1 VIRAIRDYYSI
12 REVTDRF
19 PKLLSALGLLIGA
32 GAALLYYQRGLT
44 LSHYDAKAHLVVA
57 RRVLD
62 SLTPEYSQ
70 IGAVWLPLPHLL
82 NLLPVQVDWLYRTGL
97 SGVAMSV
104 LSFALACYA
113 IARIVLRVTGSRAAA
128 TISVA
133 MFALDPDVLYLQ
145 STPMTEPLLF
155 GLVML
160 SIALVYD
167 WVEMAGLKSC
177 ATVTATATPSVTPNP
192 VAQDFSPAP
201 NPVAQDFSPAHA
213 PVAQDFSPAAKR
225 ARAAAGWC
233 LVLACLTRYESWM
246 VTAAVLVLATVA
258 LWRRGLSPVASL
270 KTVAHLAVYPVIAI
284 VAFFFHSW
292 FTTGAWFVTGG
303 FYVPDNLATGSVYGA
318 VMTVV
323 YGMRTLIG
331 TPLVLL
337 ALAGVLAVLARGLSR
352 AEHAASLVVLALV
365 ALIALPAY
373 AFFNGHPFR
382 MRYMVAPS
390 VGAAVFAGI
399 ALGMLKGRWRHAAT
413 AVVAVWLLATAN
425 PMDAQAPMVQ
435 EAQWD
440 VPFSLG
446 RRNVTACLE
455 REYRGERILASMGSL
470 AHYMQELSLAGIDI
484 RDFVHEG
491 TLPYWHEAIEA
502 PHGRVGWILIEE
514 RAEGGDMLAKRVRE
528 SSAFT
533 AGFTRVCAD
542 GGVALYK
549 AESKN

>member
-1 VIRAIRDYYSI
+1 
-12 REVTDRF
+12 VTDRF

-32 GAALLYYQRGLT
+32 GAALIYYQRGLT

-82 NLLPVQVDWLYRTGL
+82 NLLPVQIDWLYRTGL
-97 SGVAMSV
+97 SGVAISV
-104 LSFALACYA
+104 VSFALACYA
-113 IARIVLRVTGSRAAA
+113 IARLVLRVTESRVAA
-128 TISVA
+128 TIAVA

-155 GLVML
+155 GLVLL

-167 WVEMAGLKSC
+167 WVEAHR
-177 ATVTATATPSVTPNP
+177 PSVTTS
-192 VAQDFSPAP
+192 VAQGFSPA
-201 NPVAQDFSPAHA
+201 
-213 PVAQDFSPAAKR
+213 R
-225 ARAAAGWC
+225 AGWV
-233 LVLACLTRYESWM
+233 LVLACLTRYEAWM

-270 KTVAHLAVYPVIAI
+270 RASANLAIYPVLAI

-303 FYVPDNLATGSVYGA
+303 FYVPDNIAAGSVYGS

-337 ALAGVLAVLARGLSR
+337 ALAGVLAVLVRGLWR

-390 VGAAVFAGI
+390 VGAAVFVGI
-399 ALGMLKGRWRHAAT
+399 ALGMLKGRWRHAA
-413 AVVAVWLLATAN
+413 AFAIAVWLIATVK
-425 PMDAQAPMVQ
+425 PIDAQAPMVQ

-440 VPFSLG
+440 VPFSIG
-446 RRNVTACLE
+446 RRNVTACLA

-470 AHYMQELSLAGIDI
+470 AHYMQELSHAGIDI

-502 PHGRVGWILIEE
+502 PQGRVGWILIEE
-514 RAEGGDMLAKRVRE
+514 RAEGGDQLATRVRE

-533 AGFTRVCAD
+533 AGFARLCAD

-549 AESKN
+549 AETKN

>member
-1 VIRAIRDYYSI
+1 M
-12 REVTDRF
+12 TDRF
-19 PKLLSALGLLIGA
+19 AKLLSAAGLLIGT
-32 GAALLYYQRGLT
+32 GAAFIYYQRGLT

-70 IGAVWLPLPHLL
+70 IGAVWLPLPHVL

-97 SGVAMSV
+97 SGVAISV

-113 IARIVLRVTGSRAAA
+113 IARLVLRVTESRVAA
-128 TISVA
+128 TIAVM

-155 GLVML
+155 GLVLL
-160 SIALVYD
+160 SICLVYD
-167 WVEMAGLKSC
+167 WIEAEGRNL
-177 ATVTATATPSVTPNP
+177 AE
-192 VAQDFSPAP
+192 
-201 NPVAQDFSPAHA
+201 
-213 PVAQDFSPAAKR
+213 
-225 ARAAAGWC
+225 ARAAQPARAKAGWV
-233 LVLACLTRYESWM
+233 LVLACLTRYEAWM

-258 LWRRGLSPVASL
+258 LWRRGLSPIASL
-270 KTVAHLAVYPVIAI
+270 KASASLAIYPVLAI

-303 FYVPDNLATGSVYGA
+303 FYVPDNIAAGSVYGS

-331 TPLVLL
+331 TPLVLI
-337 ALAGVLAVLARGLSR
+337 ALAGVVAVLIRGLSR

-373 AFFNGHPFR
+373 AFYNGHPFR

-390 VGAAVFAGI
+390 VGAAVFVGI
-399 ALGMLKGRWRHAAT
+399 VLGLMRGRWRLAAA
-413 AVVAVWLLATAN
+413 AVVAVWLLATVK
-425 PMDAQAPMVQ
+425 PIDAQAPMVQ

-440 VPFSLG
+440 VPFSVG
-446 RRNVTACLE
+446 RRNVTACLA

-470 AHYMQELSLAGIDI
+470 AHYMQELSHAGIDI

-502 PHGRVGWILIEE
+502 PQGRVGWILIEE
-514 RAEGGDMLAKRVRE
+514 RAEGGDMLAARVRE

-533 AGFTRVCAD
+533 TGFARMCAD

>member
-1 VIRAIRDYYSI
+1 
-12 REVTDRF
+12 VTDRF
-19 PKLLSALGLLIGA
+19 PRLLSAFGLLIGA
-32 GAALLYYQRGLT
+32 GAALIYYQRGLT

-82 NLLPVQVDWLYRTGL
+82 NLLPVQIDWLYRTGL
-97 SGVAMSV
+97 SGVAISV

-113 IARIVLRVTGSRAAA
+113 IARIVLRVTESRAAA
-128 TISVA
+128 TIGVA
-133 MFALDPDVLYLQ
+133 MFAINPDVLYLQ

-155 GLVML
+155 GLVMM

-167 WVEMAGLKSC
+167 WVETGAGLKPC
-177 ATVTATATPSVTPNP
+177 ATATATTTARDAATGP
-192 VAQDFSPAP
+192 VASES
-201 NPVAQDFSPAHA
+201 VAQGFS
-213 PVAQDFSPAAKR
+213 AAAEKR
-225 ARAAAGWC
+225 ARAQGGWC
-233 LVLACLTRYESWM
+233 LVLACLTRYEAWM

-270 KTVAHLAVYPVIAI
+270 KTTANLAIYPVLAI

-303 FYVPDNLATGSVYGA
+303 FYVPDNVATGSVYGSF
-318 VMTVV
+318 MTVV

-331 TPLVLL
+331 TPFVLL
-337 ALAGVLAVLARGLSR
+337 ALAGVLAVAARGLLR
-352 AEHAASLVVLALV
+352 AEHSASLVVLALV
-365 ALIALPAY
+365 ALMALPAY

-399 ALGMLKGRWRHAAT
+399 ALGMLRGRWRHAA
-413 AVVAVWLLATAN
+413 AVAIAVWLLVTVK
-425 PMDAQAPMVQ
+425 PIDAQAPMVQ

-440 VPFSLG
+440 VPFSHG
-446 RRNVTACLE
+446 RRNVTACLA
-455 REYRGERILASMGSL
+455 REYQGERILASMGSL
-470 AHYMQELSLAGIDI
+470 AHYMQELSHAGIDI

-491 TLPYWHEAIEA
+491 TLPYWHEAVEA
-502 PHGRVGWILIEE
+502 PQGRVGWILIEE
-514 RAEGGDMLAKRVRE
+514 RAEGGDVLAERARA

-533 AGFTRVCAD
+533 TGFARVCAD

>member
-1 VIRAIRDYYSI
+1 MIRAIRDYYSI

-19 PKLLSALGLLIGA
+19 PKLLSAAGLLIGT
-32 GAALLYYQRGLT
+32 GAAVIYYLRGLT

-82 NLLPVQVDWLYRTGL
+82 NLLPVQIDWLYRTGL
-97 SGVAMSV
+97 SGVAISV

-113 IARIVLRVTGSRAAA
+113 IARLVLRVTESRVAA
-128 TISVA
+128 TIAVA

-155 GLVML
+155 GLVLL
-160 SIALVYD
+160 SICLVYD
-167 WVEMAGLKSC
+167 WVERL
-177 ATVTATATPSVTPNP
+177 TP
-192 VAQDFSPAP
+192 VAQGFSPA
-201 NPVAQDFSPAHA
+201 
-213 PVAQDFSPAAKR
+213 K
-225 ARAAAGWC
+225 AGWV
-233 LVLACLTRYESWM
+233 LVLACLTRYEAWM

-258 LWRRGLSPVASL
+258 LWRRGFSPAAALKAGASL
-270 KTVAHLAVYPVIAI
+270 AIYPVLAI

-303 FYVPDNLATGSVYGA
+303 FYVPDNIAIGSVYGS

-337 ALAGVLAVLARGLSR
+337 ALAGVLAVVVRGLSR
-352 AEHAASLVVLALV
+352 AEHAASLVALALV

-390 VGAAVFAGI
+390 VGAAVFVGI
-399 ALGMLKGRWRHAAT
+399 ALGMLKGRWRHAAAA
-413 AVVAVWLLATAN
+413 AVSVWLVASVK
-425 PMDAQAPMVQ
+425 PIDAQAPMVQ

-440 VPFSLG
+440 VPFSVG
-446 RRNVTACLE
+446 RRNVTACLA

-470 AHYMQELSLAGIDI
+470 AHYMQELSHAGIDI

-491 TLPYWHEAIEA
+491 TLPYWQEAIEA

-514 RAEGGDMLAKRVRE
+514 RAEGGDMLATRVRE

-533 AGFTRVCAD
+533 AGFARLCAD

-549 AESKN
+549 ARN

>member
-1 VIRAIRDYYSI
+1 M
-12 REVTDRF
+12 TDRF
-19 PKLLSALGLLIGA
+19 PKLLSGCGLLIGI
-32 GAALLYYQRGLT
+32 AAAVIYSRQGLT

-82 NLLPVQVDWLYRTGL
+82 NLLPVQIDWFYRTGA
-97 SGVAMSV
+97 SAVAISI

-113 IARIVLRVTGSRAAA
+113 IAHLVQRVTDSRVAA
-128 TISVA
+128 TIGVA
-133 MFALDPDVLYLQ
+133 MFALNPDVLYLQ

-155 GLVML
+155 GLVLL
-160 SIALVYD
+160 SISLVCD
-167 WVEMAGLKSC
+167 WVE
-177 ATVTATATPSVTPNP
+177 SVSA
-192 VAQDFSPAP
+192 VAQDFSPVP
-201 NPVAQDFSPAHA
+201 PAH
-213 PVAQDFSPAAKR
+213 DRAKALCHQVR
-225 ARAAAGWC
+225 ARAGWA
-233 LVLACLTRYESWM
+233 LVLACLTRYEAWL
-246 VTAAVLVLATVA
+246 VTAAVLGLGVVA
-258 LWRRGLSPVASL
+258 LWRRGHTPERALKETAS
-270 KTVAHLAVYPVIAI
+270 LAVYPVLAI

-303 FYVPDNLATGSVYGA
+303 FFVPDNVATGNVWTA
-318 VMTVV
+318 FATVV
-323 YGMRTLIG
+323 YGMRMVIG
-331 TPLVLL
+331 TPFILL
-337 ALAGVLAVLARGLSR
+337 ALTGVLIALVRGLSR
-352 AEHAASLVVLALV
+352 AEQAASLVVLALV
-365 ALIALPAY
+365 ALMALPAY
-373 AFFNGHPFR
+373 AFFSGHPFR

-390 VGAAVFAGI
+390 VGATVFAGI
-399 ALGMLKGRWRHAAT
+399 AIGMLKGRWRQAAALAT
-413 AVVAVWLLATAN
+413 AVWLVATVK
-425 PMDAQAPMVQ
+425 PIDAQAPMVQ

-446 RRNVTACLE
+446 RRNVTACLM

-470 AHYMQELSLAGIDI
+470 AHYMQELSHASINI

-502 PHGRVGWILIEE
+502 PHGRVGWILVEE

-533 AGFTRVCAD
+533 TGFARVCAD

-549 AESKN
+549 ARNRD